1 MRRILKIG
9 GGILLV
15 ALVGAQFVR
24 PARDN
29 PPVDAGST
37 LEATA
42 QVPAPVG
49 DLLRRAC
56 YDCHSNQTRW
66 PWYSEV
72 APVSWLV
79 ARDVR
84 LGRGQL
90 NFSAWG
96 EYNAYDRADLLDE
109 ACEETTEGNMPLGI
123 YTMMHSR
130 ARLSPADVAAL
141 CAWTSAEAARL
152 VAP

>member
-1 MRRILKIG
+1 MSRILKAAAG
-9 GGILLV
+9 LVVV
-15 ALVGAQFVR
+15 ALVGAQFFR
-24 PARDN
+24 PAREN
-29 PPVDAGST
+29 PPVQPEAR
-37 LEATA
+37 LEALA

-56 YDCHSNQTRW
+56 YDCHSNETRW
-66 PWYSEV
+66 PWYSQV

-96 EYNAYDRADLLDE
+96 EYNPYDRADLLDE
-109 ACEETTEGNMPLGI
+109 ACEQASSGNMPLAP
-123 YTMMHSR
+123 YVLMHSR

-141 CAWTSAEAARL
+141 CAWTSAEAARQ
-152 VAP
+152 AAH